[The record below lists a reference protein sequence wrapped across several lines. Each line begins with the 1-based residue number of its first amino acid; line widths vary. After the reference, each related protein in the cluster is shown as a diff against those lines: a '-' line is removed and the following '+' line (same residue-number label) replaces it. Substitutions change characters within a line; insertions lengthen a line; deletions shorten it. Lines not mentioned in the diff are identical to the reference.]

1 MNERDFC
8 YWLKGYLELTYDSH
22 LTKEQLSV
30 IKEHLDLVFDK
41 KTTIAI
47 TPNEYRT
54 VPANHLEKGSIPCL
68 TC

>member
-8 YWLKGYLELTYDSH
+8 YWLKGYLELTYQQH
-22 LTKEQLSV
+22 LTSEQVSV

-41 KTTIAI
+41 KTKLSVNQ
-47 TPNEYRT
+47 NEFRI
-54 VPANHLEKGSIPCL
+54 VPADHLEEKSIPHL